1 MTIKVGINGFGRT
14 GRLALRAAFERGS
27 DLEFVAVNR
36 GSPTT
41 LAHLLKYD
49 SVHGKAPLSITTE
62 DDYMIVDGKAIKVLN
77 INHAEELPWRELE
90 VDVVIESSGVSRDRG
105 EASKH
110 LQAGARKVLVSAPV
124 KGPDITVVRGVN
136 DHLYDKQ
143 RHHIISNASCTTNCI
158 APTAKVLLDDYGI
171 ESGFM
176 TTIHAYTN
184 DQNILDKS
192 HKDLR
197 RARAAALSII
207 PTSTGATRAIG
218 EVIPELK
225 GKLDGT
231 AFRVPTPDVS
241 LVDFV
246 VKLERKAS
254 ADELN
259 ESFKTASEGRLK
271 GILSISDEPLVSVD
285 YVHSP
290 YSGVIDCLETK
301 VIGNMAKV
309 IAWYDNEW
317 GYSCRLVEVAEK
329 L

>member
-1 MTIKVGINGFGRT
+1 M
-14 GRLALRAAFERGS
+14 
-27 DLEFVAVNR
+27 
-36 GSPTT
+36 
-41 LAHLLKYD
+41 AHLLKYD
-49 SVHGKAPLSITTE
+49 SVHGKAPFSITTE
-62 DDYMIVDGKAIKVLN
+62 DDYIIVDGKAIKVLN
-77 INHAEELPWRELE
+77 INHAEELPWKELE
-90 VDVVIESSGVSRDRG
+90 VDVVIESSGIFRDRG
-105 EASKH
+105 EAKKH
-110 LQAGARKVLVSAPV
+110 LEAGAHKVLVSAPV

-207 PTSTGATRAIG
+207 PTSTGATKAIG
-218 EVIPELK
+218 EVIPELE

-259 ESFKTASEGRLK
+259 ESFRTASEGRLK

-317 GYSCRLVEVAEK
+317 GYSCRLVEVAEI